1 MRRINTLLLGLCL
14 FLFAEASV
22 SYAEGNINAT
32 VSDSQVI
39 IDGKIVRS
47 SGFNIKNYNY
57 FRLRDLASHLSG
69 SDSQF
74 DITWNNAQN
83 AIELTTDKAYS
94 AKESF
99 HTPYYSS
106 GKLYEAKLSTAKVII
121 DGELHSI
128 RAYNIEDNTYFQLR
142 DLAQV
147 LKFDVSF
154 DSGTNR
160 IVVNPYL
167 PENAYQ
173 AAGTKVGKENTVQSY
188 FSRWSEPIR
197 SHLISNSDG
206 TFSSVTVDEEHVRI
220 DSYNKDY
227 EVTSSKELPLELPH
241 YGAFYNGEK
250 YNYIAYGQDNEEENN
265 SKEVIRVVRYDKSF
279 NRIDSVSI
287 KGGESITIQP
297 FRSAAPRMAENG
309 DELVLHTSRL
319 RYTGSDGK
327 NHQSQ
332 LTLIINTS
340 NMSLTNDIGAFQKN
354 HVSHSFDQF
363 VKYDGKEHVLVDHG
377 DAYPRSI
384 VLHKGNGSQYKE
396 VDLLRIPGNIG
407 ANMTG
412 VSLGGM
418 EISSTH
424 YITAYNKV
432 DYSKVQ
438 SFTNFEMVGLDKDV
452 RDIMLAVVPRTNL
465 TSDKV
470 NNITIAKYTSGT
482 DHIGS
487 VPKLV
492 KIDDNRFMVLW
503 QEFDHERM
511 PLGVRYVEVDGSGNV
526 VGEINSIP
534 KFVLSDC
541 DPVIVEDEIIWF
553 VDKKGKRIFYTIP
566 LNEI

>member
-1 MRRINTLLLGLCL
+1 MRKICTLLLALCL
-14 FLFAEASV
+14 FIFIEASA
-22 SYAEGNINAT
+22 SYAEGNIKAT

-47 SGFNIKNYNY
+47 NGFNIQNYNY

-83 AIELTTDKAYS
+83 AIEITTDKAYS

-106 GKLYEAKLSTAKVII
+106 GKLYEAKLSTAKIII
-121 DGELHSI
+121 DGEVHSI
-128 RAYNIEDNTYFQLR
+128 QAYNIEDNTYFQLR

-154 DSGTNR
+154 DPGTNS

-167 PENAYQ
+167 PEDAYQ
-173 AAGTKVGKENTVQSY
+173 AIGTGVGKDNIVESY
-188 FSRWSEPIR
+188 FSRWSDPIR
-197 SHLISNSDG
+197 SHLINNSDG
-206 TFSSVTVDEEHVRI
+206 TFSSITADEEHVRI
-220 DSYNKDY
+220 VSYNKNY
-227 EVTSSKELPLELPH
+227 EVTSSKELPLELQY
-241 YGAFYNGEK
+241 YGAFYSGEK
-250 YNYIAYGQDNEEENN
+250 YNFIAYGQDNKEEND

-279 NRIDSVSI
+279 NRIDSVSLT
-287 KGGESITIQP
+287 GGKSFTVEP

-319 RYTGSDGK
+319 RYATSDGK

-332 LTLIINTS
+332 LTLIMDTS
-340 NMSLTNDIGAFQKN
+340 NMSITNDTGEFQKN

-363 VKYDGKEHVLVDHG
+363 VRYDGKEHVLVDHG

-396 VDLLRIPGNIG
+396 VDLLRIPGNTG

-424 YITAYNKV
+424 YLTAYNKV
-432 DYSKVQ
+432 NHSKVR

-452 RDIMLAVVPRTNL
+452 RDIMLAVVPRSNL
-465 TSDKV
+465 SGSAV
-470 NNITIAKYTSGT
+470 NNVTIAKYTSGT

-492 KIDDNRFMVLW
+492 KVDDDRFVVLW
-503 QEFDHERM
+503 QEFDQQRM
-511 PLGVRYVEVDGSGNV
+511 PLGVKYVEADGSGNM
-526 VGEINSIP
+526 VGEIKSIP

-541 DPVIVEDEIIWF
+541 DPIIIEDKIVWF
-553 VDKKGKRIFYTIP
+553 ADQKGKRVFYTIP
-566 LNEI
+566 L

>member
-1 MRRINTLLLGLCL
+1 MRKICTLLLALCL
-14 FLFAEASV
+14 FIFIEASA
-22 SYAEGNINAT
+22 SYAEGNIKAT

-47 SGFNIKNYNY
+47 NGFNIQNYNY

-83 AIELTTDKAYS
+83 AIEITTDKAYS

-106 GKLYEAKLSTAKVII
+106 GKLYEAKLSTAKIII
-121 DGELHSI
+121 DGEVHSI
-128 RAYNIEDNTYFQLR
+128 QAYNIEDNTYFQLR

-154 DSGTNR
+154 DSGTNS

-167 PENAYQ
+167 PEDAYQ
-173 AAGTKVGKENTVQSY
+173 AIGTGVGKDNIVESY
-188 FSRWSEPIR
+188 FSRWSDPIR
-197 SHLISNSDG
+197 SHLINNSDG
-206 TFSSVTVDEEHVRI
+206 TFSSITADEEHVRI
-220 DSYNKDY
+220 VSYNKNY
-227 EVTSSKELPLELPH
+227 EVTSSKELPLELQY
-241 YGAFYNGEK
+241 YGAFYSGEK
-250 YNYIAYGQDNEEENN
+250 YNFIAYGQDNKEEND

-279 NRIDSVSI
+279 NRIDSVSLT
-287 KGGESITIQP
+287 GGKSFTVEP

-319 RYTGSDGK
+319 RYATSDGK

-332 LTLIINTS
+332 LTLIMNTS
-340 NMSLTNDIGAFQKN
+340 NMSITNDTGEFQKN

-363 VKYDGKEHVLVDHG
+363 VRYDGKEHVLVDHG

-396 VDLLRIPGNIG
+396 IDLLRIPGNTG

-424 YITAYNKV
+424 YLTAYNKV
-432 DYSKVQ
+432 DHSKVR

-452 RDIMLAVVPRTNL
+452 RDIMLAVVPRSNL
-465 TSDKV
+465 SGSAV
-470 NNITIAKYTSGT
+470 NNVTIAKYTSGT

-492 KIDDNRFMVLW
+492 KVDEDRFVVLW
-503 QEFDHERM
+503 QEFDQQRM
-511 PLGVRYVEVDGSGNV
+511 PLGVKYVEADGSGNM
-526 VGEINSIP
+526 VGEIKSIP

-541 DPVIVEDEIIWF
+541 DPIIIEDKIVWF
-553 VDKKGKRIFYTIP
+553 ADQKGKRVFYTIP
-566 LNEI
+566 L

>member
-1 MRRINTLLLGLCL
+1 MRKVCTLLLALCL
-14 FLFAEASV
+14 FVFIEVSA
-22 SYAEGNINAT
+22 SYAEGNIKAT

-39 IDGKIVRS
+39 IDGEVVRS
-47 SGFNIKNYNY
+47 SGFNIQNYNY
-57 FRLRDLASHLSG
+57 FRLRDLASYLAET
-69 SDSQF
+69 DSRF

-83 AIELTTDKAYS
+83 AIELTTGKAYS
-94 AKESF
+94 TKESF
-99 HTPYYSS
+99 RTPYFSS
-106 GKLYEAKLSTAKVII
+106 GMLYQAKLSTAKIII
-121 DGELHSI
+121 DGELQSI

-142 DLAQV
+142 DLAKV
-147 LKFDVSF
+147 LKFGVSF
-154 DSGTNR
+154 DSGTNS

-167 PENAYQ
+167 PENAHQ
-173 AAGTKVGKENTVQSY
+173 AVGAEVRKDNTLQPY
-188 FSRWSEPIR
+188 LSESPIR
-197 SHLISNSDG
+197 SHLISNNDG
-206 TFSSVTVDEEHVRI
+206 TFSSVNVDEGHVRI
-220 DSYNKDY
+220 ELYNKDY
-227 EVTSSKELPLELPH
+227 EVTSSKELPFELQY
-241 YGAFYNGEK
+241 YGAFYSGDK
-250 YNYIAYGQDNEEENN
+250 YNYIAYGQNNEEENN
-265 SKEVIRVVRYDKSF
+265 SKEVVRVVRYDKSF
-279 NRIDSVSI
+279 NRIDSLSI

-297 FRSAAPRMAENG
+297 FRSATPRMAENG
-309 DELVLHTSRL
+309 DELVFHTSRL

-396 VDLLRIPGNIG
+396 VELLRIPGNIG

-418 EISSTH
+418 EVSSTH
-424 YITAYNKV
+424 YITAYNQV
-432 DYSKVQ
+432 DYAKVQ
-438 SFTNFEMVGLDKDV
+438 SFTNFEMIGLDKDV

-482 DHIGS
+482 DHVGS
-487 VPKLV
+487 APKLV
-492 KIDDNRFMVLW
+492 KMGDDRFVVLW
-503 QEFDHERM
+503 QEFDHENM
-511 PLGVRYVEVDGSGNV
+511 PLGVKYVEVDGSGNV
-526 VGEINSIP
+526 VGEINSIS

-541 DPVIVEDEIIWF
+541 GPVIVDDEMVWF
-553 VDKKGKRIFYTIP
+553 ADKKGKRIFYTIP
-566 LNEI
+566 L

>member
-1 MRRINTLLLGLCL
+1 MRKICTLLLALCL
-14 FLFAEASV
+14 FVFIEVSA
-22 SYAEGNINAT
+22 SYAEGNVKAT

-39 IDGKIVRS
+39 IDGKVVRS
-47 SGFNIKNYNY
+47 VGFNIQNYNY
-57 FRLRDLASHLSG
+57 FGLRDLASHLAET
-69 SDSQF
+69 DSQF
-74 DITWNNAQN
+74 DITWNKDLN
-83 AIELTTDKAYS
+83 AIELTTGKAYL
-94 AKESF
+94 ANESF
-99 HTPYYSS
+99 RTPYFSS
-106 GKLYEAKLSTAKVII
+106 DKVYEAKLSTAKIII

-128 RAYNIEDNTYFQLR
+128 QAYNIEDNTYFQLR
-142 DLAQV
+142 DLAKV

-154 DSGTNR
+154 DSGTNS

-167 PENAYQ
+167 PENAHQ
-173 AAGTKVGKENTVQSY
+173 AVGTREGEDNIVEPY

-197 SHLISNSDG
+197 SHLINNSDG
-206 TFSSVTVDEEHVRI
+206 TFSSITVDEGHVRI
-220 DSYNKDY
+220 ELYNKDY
-227 EVTSSKELPLELPH
+227 EVTSSKELPLELPL
-241 YGAFYNGEK
+241 YGAFYSGEK
-250 YNYIAYGQDNEEENN
+250 YNYIAYGQDNEEEND
-265 SKEVIRVVRYDKSF
+265 SKEVVRVVRYDKNF
-279 NRIDSVSI
+279 NRVDSVSI
-287 KGGESITIQP
+287 KGGESFTIQP

-319 RYTGSDGK
+319 RYATSDGK

-340 NMSLTNDIGAFQKN
+340 NMSITNYTGKFQKN

-396 VDLLRIPGNIG
+396 IDLFRIPGSTG

-424 YITAYNKV
+424 YLTAYNKV
-432 DYSKVQ
+432 DHSKVR

-452 RDIMLAVVPRTNL
+452 RDIMLAVVPRSNL
-465 TSDKV
+465 NESAV

-492 KIDDNRFMVLW
+492 KVDDNRFMVLW
-503 QEFDHERM
+503 QEFDPKNT
-511 PLGVRYVEVDGSGNV
+511 PLDVKYVEVDGSGNTI
-526 VGEINSIP
+526 GEIKSIP

-541 DPVIVEDEIIWF
+541 DPIIMEDKIVWF
-553 VDKKGKRIFYTIP
+553 ADKKGKRIFYTIQ
-566 LNEI
+566 L